1 MTKRKRVGLATVW
14 VHVRVLGRLS
24 GKRMLGPQGRGAE
37 SGAGERKGDERAPPR
52 ATSAIPHPCRR
63 LAGSTEEKGQE
74 QAATEPEVLTL

>member
-37 SGAGERKGDERAPPR
+37 SQVPGRGKG
-52 ATSAIPHPCRR
+52 TSGHHQGPRR
-63 LAGSTEEKGQE
+63 LFHTHVEGWLA
-74 QAATEPEVLTL
+74 PLRRRVRNRLR